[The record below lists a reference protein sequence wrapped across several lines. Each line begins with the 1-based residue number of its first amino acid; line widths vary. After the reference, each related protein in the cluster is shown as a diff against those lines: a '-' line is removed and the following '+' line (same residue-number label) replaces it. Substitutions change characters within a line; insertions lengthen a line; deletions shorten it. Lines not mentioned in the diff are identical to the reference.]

1 MENPKAFKEEVIPLK
16 SRIWV
21 SAGDASCAFLQNIIG
36 GGALTYYFT
45 RVLGLETERAAL
57 VWIIFGIWNAVNDPL
72 FGYISDR
79 TKSNIGRRIPYIRYG
94 APLFGLAFIILFLQL
109 PASWA
114 TQDVLFAQ
122 LLVGLFLYDTL
133 YTAIASALY
142 LMPYE
147 MAVSNRAR
155 SSVYVWKI
163 IFTAFSMGLPLVVIP
178 IIQPGPGQDS
188 TFFRWVLYAL
198 GAGLAAVIFFSTYFY
213 EEKHFQQEEQQ
224 YGFFKSFIESFKN
237 FSFIVFLVVSFT
249 VIYIQTGLMQGVLY
263 YFDELK
269 VPGLPLYL
277 GLAGG
282 IILGVILW
290 VNLRDRIG
298 VKKCLQAWLGIF
310 ALGCLIMLVFGR
322 EVFLAALSFFMI
334 GFGFAG
340 GMYLIPIMNGDVI
353 DFDETR
359 TGLRRE
365 GMYAGINSFVTKPA
379 ISLAQAAF
387 LTLVTNYGYNQALA
401 KGTQSASAQDGILV
415 AWMLIPTILL
425 VISLVVMRWYPLAGQ
440 KWDQT
445 KHDLSQIHAEKER
458 KHLESLGYKAD

>member
-1 MENPKAFKEEVIPLK
+1 MQDTKVFQEEVIPLK

-45 RVLGLETERAAL
+45 RVLGLESERAAF
-57 VWIIFGIWNAVNDPL
+57 VWVLFGIWNAINDPL

-94 APLFGLAFIILFLQL
+94 APIFALGFIILFLRL

-114 TQDVLFAQ
+114 TQDLLFAQ
-122 LLVGLFLYDTL
+122 LLVGLFVYDTL

-147 MAVSNRAR
+147 MAVSNKAR
-155 SSVYVWKI
+155 SSVFIWKI

-178 IIQPGPGQDS
+178 MIQPGPGDDPTRFLWIMYGLGIGLS
-188 TFFRWVLYAL
+188 T
-198 GAGLAAVIFFSTYFY
+198 VIFFSTYFY
-213 EEKHFQQEEQQ
+213 EEKHFQQEEKQ

-263 YFDELK
+263 YFDEID

-290 VNLRDRIG
+290 VNLRERIG
-298 VKKCLQAWLGIF
+298 VKKCLQAWLAIF
-310 ALGCLIMLVFGR
+310 VIGCLIMLVLGR
-322 EVFLAALSFFMI
+322 EVVFATISFFMI
-334 GFGFAG
+334 GLGFAG

-379 ISLAQAAF
+379 ISLAQSIF
-387 LTLVTNYGYNQALA
+387 LTLLANYGYNQTLV
-401 KGTQSASAQDGILV
+401 KGAQPVSAEGGILV
-415 AWMLIPTILL
+415 AWMLVPAILL
-425 VISLVVMRWYPLAGQ
+425 GISFLVMRWYPLAGQ